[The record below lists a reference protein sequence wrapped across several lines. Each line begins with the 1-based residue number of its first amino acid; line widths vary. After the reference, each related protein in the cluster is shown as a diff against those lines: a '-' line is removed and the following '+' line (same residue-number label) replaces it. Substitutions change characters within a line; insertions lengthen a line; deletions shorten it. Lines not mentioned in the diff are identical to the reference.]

1 MYRYSSGM
9 RTLLRQL
16 LKKDHHA
23 RPSTGSVLRQPLIK
37 DKIGRFLSEAQA
49 RSDCG
54 WHCLD
59 MSSPRAVYRMLTGN
73 VFVPRGLLLL
83 MFW

>member
-49 RSDCG
+49 RPSRG
-54 WHCLD
+54 WRCLD
-59 MSSPRAVYRMLTGN
+59 VSSPRVVYRTLTGS
-73 VFVPRGLLLL
+73 VFVPRS
-83 MFW
+83 